1 MGWRDSRELGW
12 RQRWLPKGSIDIIR
26 EVPFMECINT
36 RSALAAAVALALS
49 LIITVHAQG
58 TASVTD
64 VSARINTS
72 SLKDAGTYNR
82 FIVRYRDDASTVP
95 VVASQAAAAAMTRA
109 GKMQSS
115 LSVHA
120 PKVTY
125 KRQLA
130 IGAHVIATS
139 RKLNPGEA
147 AAFMQAIASDPTVA
161 YVEPDVLQHAIGI
174 KASTAFV
181 PSDPMFAKYQTD
193 YLPGDGL
200 PTSAGSGVPNW
211 GGANITGAWN
221 LTDGTGVTIAVLDT
235 GIVKHADIDTSS
247 ADDGYDFISDN
258 YVSGRSTSGRAAG
271 GWDLGDW
278 TTGAPYSSGNDTC
291 VLPDE
296 GDDSSWHGTHVAS
309 ATGAEIT
316 NNGVGLAGIA
326 YKAKVLPVR
335 VLGHCGGYTSDI
347 ADAIVWAS
355 GGHVDGVPDNKHPAQ
370 VINMSL
376 GSEGF
381 CSADSTTAK
390 AIDKA
395 RAKGTSIVVAAG
407 NSDNEAEEYSPASCP
422 GVITVASVGVG
433 SGLAFY
439 SNYDGPG
446 QDTVK
451 LAAFG
456 GGVYAKDG
464 SSGATL
470 NPEGFAWQ
478 AVNNGKTKPVPSPGG
493 DAYGGMAGTSQAAPH
508 VTGVVA
514 LMQSA
519 RLAAGLPLLSPDD
532 VLGILQKTA
541 HKPHAGV
548 SEGRTFG
555 AGILDAKAAVFVAV
569 GKPVPPPDPRVL
581 KNGVPLTGQVGD
593 EDSETFYKIDV
604 PAGARS
610 LLIRTAGGT
619 GDVSLYVMEGSM
631 PTATSF
637 DLSSVHV
644 GNAES
649 VVVRSIPK
657 ATTYFVRVVGVQA
670 YSGVTVQATYRL

>member
-1 MGWRDSRELGW
+1 
-12 RQRWLPKGSIDIIR
+12 
-26 EVPFMECINT
+26 MECIIT
-36 RSALAAAVALALS
+36 RSALAAAVTLALS
-49 LIITVHAQG
+49 FTITVHAQN
-58 TASVTD
+58 TASVND

-72 SLKDAGTYNR
+72 SLEDSGTYNR
-82 FIVRYRDDASTVP
+82 FIVRYRDDAPTAS

-109 GKMQSS
+109 GKMQRS

-125 KRQLA
+125 KRPLA

-139 RKLNPGEA
+139 RKLNPSEA
-147 AAFMQAIASDPTVA
+147 SAFMQAIASDPSVA

-174 KASTAFV
+174 KALAAFV

-200 PTSAGSGVPNW
+200 PTSGGSSVPNW

-235 GIVKHADIDTSS
+235 GIVKHADVDTSS
-247 ADDGYDFISDN
+247 ADDGYDFISDG
-258 YVSGRSTSGRAAG
+258 YVSGRSKDGRAAG

-278 TTGAPYSSGNDTC
+278 TTGAPYSSGNDPC
-291 VLPDE
+291 VLPED

-335 VLGHCGGYTSDI
+335 VLGHCGGYVSDT

-376 GSEGF
+376 GSDGS
-381 CSADSTTAK
+381 CSDASSTAK
-390 AIDKA
+390 AIAKA
-395 RAKGTSIVVAAG
+395 RANGTSIVVAAG
-407 NSDNEAEEYSPASCP
+407 NSSSEAVGYSPASCP
-422 GVITVASVGVG
+422 GVITVASIGVG

-439 SNYDGPG
+439 SNFNGPE
-446 QDTVK
+446 QNIVK

-456 GGVYAKDG
+456 GGVYAKDD
-464 SSGATL
+464 SSGVKL

-519 RLAAGLPLLSPDD
+519 RLAAGLPLLTPDD
-532 VLGILQKTA
+532 VHDILQKTA

-548 SEGRTFG
+548 TKGRTFG
-555 AGILDAKAAVFVAV
+555 AGVLDSKAAVFVAV
-569 GKPVPPPDPRVL
+569 GKAVPPPDPRVL
-581 KNGVPLTGQVGD
+581 KNGVPLTGQEGD
-593 EDSETFYKIDV
+593 SDSEATYKIDV

-619 GDVSLYVMEGSM
+619 GDVSLYVKAESM
-631 PTATSF
+631 PTNTSF
-637 DLSSVHV
+637 DYSSVHV

-649 VVVRSIPK
+649 VIIRSVPK
-657 ATTYFVRVVGVQA
+657 ATTYFVRVVGVEA
-670 YSGVTVQATYRL
+670 YSGVSVQATYKL